1 MSKGYEQD
9 PKEPNRVRDDA
20 QLWPDSLDESPIE
33 AGAIAGIAAAA
44 AAQGFI
50 FQEGGDWFA
59 GDRYAIVKLLGKGGQ
74 CEVWLA
80 RDRDA
85 DPDDPERF
93 VAIKVLQSRLQIDDK
108 AGKRLKAEAL
118 AFLGIENK
126 NLPRVYHADVDPERN
141 LFFYVMEYLRGETLD
156 ERIRRN
162 GPVDLLDALRIV
174 AEAAEAVQ
182 VVHGLGILHC
192 DLKPENIFLTDDG
205 RAVVLDLGVAKFDQD
220 RFPDRST
227 FRTDQTA
234 IAGTFAYMSPE
245 QCLGDKLDVR
255 SDVYALGI
263 ILYHCLTGFPS
274 RAGIRGWVDA
284 QRLSPVE
291 RLAPQQPSQA
301 AADGGAL
308 APRERLGDRV
318 HSHPEGP
325 RRAPELGAR
334 AGHRAAHAD
343 RRAPRHTD
351 FEARCARLGT
361 ACGQVGG
368 SEWDSGLALATTDQ
382 KGGVP
387 SLGVAL
393 ATTDPAMA
401 AGVHVPE
408 VVSMPVG
415 SQADENSPVQSMA
428 VASDRAP
435 ASASPPPTA
444 APRTPNGTEIIS
456 ASEARLSPGSISA
469 PRTAR
474 GTEIIVAPAPR
485 VAGGA
490 YVSAEGAGTPAS
502 RATLEFPPSSRTPG
516 AQAVPIVPARLGAAR
531 RTPTVRVV
539 VFGGAGLVLG
549 LGLATLVAILLG
561 RGPVPAAHITVGAS
575 SPVPVAPPSA
585 TSSAA
590 PTVAPTATLPESRT
604 SSSPAVVNS
613 VQAPV
618 PAPTMRPSSS
628 PTWKRPSQTPR
639 APKPALHPSR
649 TSDRIMD

>member
-20 QLWPDSLDESPIE
+20 QLWPDSLDESLIE

-44 AAQGFI
+44 AGQGFI
-50 FQEGGDWFA
+50 FQEGGDWFG

-156 ERIRRN
+156 ERIRRS

-182 VVHGLGILHC
+182 VIHGLGILHC

-227 FRTDQTA
+227 FRTDQTS

-263 ILYHCLTGFPS
+263 ILYHCLTGFHPAQGY
-274 RAGIRGWVDA
+274 AGGWMPKDFRQWSGWHLNNPPKPLPMVVPWLPVSVWETVSTAIQKDREERQSSARG
-284 QRLSPVE
+284 
-291 RLAPQQPSQA
+291 LAIELRTRIAVLRDTPILKPAGPGSGLPA
-301 AADGGAL
+301 AEL
-308 APRERLGDRV
+308 
-318 HSHPEGP
+318 EG
-325 RRAPELGAR
+325 R
-334 AGHRAAHAD
+334 
-343 RRAPRHTD
+343 T
-351 FEARCARLGT
+351 EA
-361 ACGQVGG
+361 
-368 SEWDSGLALATTDQ
+368 LALATTDQ

-393 ATTDPAMA
+393 ATTDPTMA

-408 VVSMPVG
+408 VVSMAVG
-415 SQADENSPVQSMA
+415 SQAYENSPVQSMA

-435 ASASPPPTA
+435 ASTSPPPTA

-474 GTEIIVAPAPR
+474 GTEIILAPAPR
-485 VAGGA
+485 AARGA
-490 YVSAEGAGTPAS
+490 YVSAEGAGAPAA
-502 RATLEFPPSSRTPG
+502 RATLKSPPSSRTPG
-516 AQAVPIVPARLGAAR
+516 AQAVPIVPVRLGAAR

-539 VFGGAGLVLG
+539 AFGGAGLVLG
-549 LGLATLVAILLG
+549 LGLATLVAVLSG
-561 RGPVPAAHITVGAS
+561 HGPTPSAHGPAAAS
-575 SPVPVAPPSA
+575 SPTPVAPPSA
-585 TSSAA
+585 TSNAA
-590 PTVAPTATLPESRT
+590 PMLAPTTTLPESQT
-604 SSSPAVVNS
+604 SSSPEVVNL
-613 VQAPV
+613 VPAP

-628 PTWKRPSQTPR
+628 PAWKRPSQTQR
-639 APKPALHPSR
+639 APKPALHPSK